1 MKDLETSNSI
11 VLKYGV
17 YIAIAAIAVG
27 FVLGL
32 AGISAGTAVMT
43 VGIALLI
50 IVPFLGIVVSVI
62 SLYSLRDSYW
72 LKVALL
78 LTAITVI
85 GMVIAY
91 F

>member
-1 MKDLETSNSI
+1 MRDLETSNSI

-17 YIAIAAIAVG
+17 YIAIAIITAG

-32 AGISAGTAVMT
+32 AGLSAGTAVMT
-43 VGIALLI
+43 AGIALLI
-50 IVPFLGIVVSVI
+50 LVPFVGILASVVS
-62 SLYSLRDSYW
+62 LYALHDTYW